1 MWSVLAALHPT
12 TGHHGHPNR
21 LNNYIASQK
30 ELDFTDITFPVRV
43 SDILKFEQKN
53 GLSINVFG
61 YDQSKVYPL
70 HLTKERGLTHVDLLV
85 LDRGDNSHYLLIQQN
100 HGRPEWR

>member
-1 MWSVLAALHPT
+1 MKPDIGSNYLPLPAKLARKKAIINVQNTDQKCFMWSVLAALHPT

-53 GLSINVFG
+53 GLSEYMIRVR
-61 YDQSKVYPL
+61 SILSISPK
-70 HLTKERGLTHVDLLV
+70 RG
-85 LDRGDNSHYLLIQQN
+85 G
-100 HGRPEWR
+100 